1 MVDPTF
7 FCPCLYLT
15 LNRTLRLIFDD
26 FQIACSDLR
35 AYCNLNQ
42 RPPFGRYV
50 RWLESRPLEAG
61 STFWLSRHV
70 TFNNLVHKIQIPVLA
85 LEGTPSASTRKAKRL
100 LHLPK
105 KEDAEFNLH
114 AMGRRYFS

>member
-1 MVDPTF
+1 MVDSIF

-26 FQIACSDLR
+26 FQIACSDLK
-35 AYCNLNQ
+35 AYCNLAH

-50 RWLESRPLEAG
+50 RWLESRSLEAE
-61 STFWLSRHV
+61 STFWFTRHV
-70 TFNNLVHKIQIPVLA
+70 SFNNLVDQFQIPVLA
-85 LEGTPSASTRKAKRL
+85 IGGTSSASTRKAKKL

-105 KEDAEFNLH
+105 NENAEFNLH
-114 AMGRRYFS
+114 AIGRR